1 MSEEE
6 KEQERVNNQQQKR
19 IKQLAMRDEENV
31 GRINRNHH
39 LEDINNDITF
49 KLVNEL
55 GIEEQIWSCQS
66 SINQTLL
73 CEDEKGYIE
82 GFCAHKA
89 LVCVTCDRCIIGI
102 QACHWIPAKT
112 LKFHEKIL
120 SASYH
125 YINGI
130 NVSLKLQYT
139 VEDELIHHLLLSPR
153 ARNKIIDSTYMCCED
168 CFSILLEH
176 KLRKKPPKFAIS
188 NGFAIGHLP
197 ETIAREITPLVN
209 NLVAPVRAFNYF
221 VSFHGG
227 REQKITGNF
236 TFFAQDVS
244 QNLGTLQHI
253 SSSGNNPCVFI
264 VLLGSFTSSQL
275 EKIKS
280 HGSYNVETFKKV
292 YKFLHEN
299 NEHYSTLPSVDNV
312 PIPLIQPVHINNDGE
327 VQEEGNNSTVEN
339 ELCWKY
345 WFPSVDD
352 PNSISGSYH
361 NCSEFAK
368 ALFVGEVPTLFFH
381 PSKTISHANLSQL
394 CPLAFP

>member
-1 MSEEE
+1 
-6 KEQERVNNQQQKR
+6 
-19 IKQLAMRDEENV
+19 
-31 GRINRNHH
+31 
-39 LEDINNDITF
+39 
-49 KLVNEL
+49 
-55 GIEEQIWSCQS
+55 
-66 SINQTLL
+66 
-73 CEDEKGYIE
+73 
-82 GFCAHKA
+82 
-89 LVCVTCDRCIIGI
+89 
-102 QACHWIPAKT
+102 
-112 LKFHEKIL
+112 
-120 SASYH
+120 
-125 YINGI
+125 
-130 NVSLKLQYT
+130 
-139 VEDELIHHLLLSPR
+139 
-153 ARNKIIDSTYMCCED
+153 
-168 CFSILLEH
+168 
-176 KLRKKPPKFAIS
+176 
-188 NGFAIGHLP
+188 
-197 ETIAREITPLVN
+197 
-209 NLVAPVRAFNYF
+209 
-221 VSFHGG
+221 
-227 REQKITGNF
+227 
-236 TFFAQDVS
+236 
-244 QNLGTLQHI
+244 
-253 SSSGNNPCVFI
+253 

-299 NEHYSTLPSVDNV
+299 NEHYNTLPSVDNV

>member
-1 MSEEE
+1 
-6 KEQERVNNQQQKR
+6 
-19 IKQLAMRDEENV
+19 MRDEENV

-168 CFSILLEH
+168 CFSILSEH
-176 KLRKKPPKFAIS
+176 ITQ
-188 NGFAIGHLP
+188 
-197 ETIAREITPLVN
+197 ETT
-209 NLVAPVRAFNYF
+209 
-221 VSFHGG
+221 
-227 REQKITGNF
+227 KICN
-236 TFFAQDVS
+236 
-244 QNLGTLQHI
+244 
-253 SSSGNNPCVFI
+253 
-264 VLLGSFTSSQL
+264 
-275 EKIKS
+275 
-280 HGSYNVETFKKV
+280 
-292 YKFLHEN
+292 
-299 NEHYSTLPSVDNV
+299 
-312 PIPLIQPVHINNDGE
+312 
-327 VQEEGNNSTVEN
+327 
-339 ELCWKY
+339 
-345 WFPSVDD
+345 
-352 PNSISGSYH
+352 
-361 NCSEFAK
+361 
-368 ALFVGEVPTLFFH
+368 
-381 PSKTISHANLSQL
+381 
-394 CPLAFP
+394 